1 MKIMKLKKLK
11 ISHII
16 YLLLV
21 FAILYYPVKI
31 TKYHLMDLSYDEI
44 LDFGWRGDG
53 CKTKDG
59 DWVDSINCPCGT
71 GLIEPDDSYKISK
84 EGYFY
89 DNDKLFGKATL
100 KKKPSYF
107 SDGGILTGGELE
119 IEHLETGITCYYDS
133 VLD

>member
-1 MKIMKLKKLK
+1 MKLKKLK

-16 YLLLV
+16 YVLLV

-31 TKYHLMDLSYDEI
+31 TKYYLMDLSYDEI

-59 DWVDSINCPCGT
+59 NWVDSIDCPCGR
-71 GLIEPDDSYKISK
+71 GLMESDDPYNKISD

-89 DNDKLFGKATL
+89 YNDELLGKVTL
-100 KKKPSYF
+100 KRKPSYF
-107 SDGGILTGGELE
+107 SGDEILTGGELE
-119 IEHLETGITCYYDS
+119 IEHLETGIICYYDS
-133 VLD
+133 ILD